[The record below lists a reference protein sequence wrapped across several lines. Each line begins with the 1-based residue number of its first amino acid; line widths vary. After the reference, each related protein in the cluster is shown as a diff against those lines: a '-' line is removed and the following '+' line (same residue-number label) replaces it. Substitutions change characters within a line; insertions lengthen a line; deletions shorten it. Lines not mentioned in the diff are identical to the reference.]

1 MEQVKKN
8 IIEGIRKDG
17 FFILDK
23 SFRDSNGI
31 LRMLE
36 NEISDLHGTE
46 SSLLFT
52 SCFVANDSSIRYQH
66 IFHTSSCNINS
77 TRKVDNMIISFS
89 YNRVILKGFFFALFR
104 HIKRGTAVP
113 SLSDN
118 NIGLKILPSSISP
131 YWLEES

>member
-36 NEISDLHGTE
+36 NEISDSELSFFSNSWNDLKIDNYMSDNRTYRLRRH
-46 SSLLFT
+46 SVFT
-52 SCFVANDSSIRYQH
+52 SLKFTKD
-66 IFHTSSCNINS
+66 
-77 TRKVDNMIISFS
+77 IIAKPNTPHFQAVN
-89 YNRVILKGFFFALFR
+89 YNTLNGGIENRFF
-104 HIKRGTAVP
+104 
-113 SLSDN
+113 N
-118 NIGLKILPSSISP
+118 
-131 YWLEES
+131 